1 MEHAL
6 KREFSDTYSERFMD
20 MYDIWKEAAY
30 SDHDV
35 TEESRVSM
43 EAFVEDTVEAV
54 NKKCKLGDKLRLTLR
69 YAL

>member
-1 MEHAL
+1 
-6 KREFSDTYSERFMD
+6 MD